1 MRGFLTQVPDIQTIL
16 FEFDFGAN
24 LFELSLHSFSVGL
37 SKTFF
42 YSVGGT
48 VNELF
53 SFFQTK
59 AGELFYELNDFE
71 FLSTCLSE
79 NYVEAGFLFGSCTG
93 SGGTGCN
100 SDSSGGGF
108 DAVFVLEN
116 LGKFVY
122 FLYSEVYELF
132 SKSF

>member
-1 MRGFLTQVPDIQTIL
+1 MSDIQTIL
-16 FEFDFGAN
+16 FEFDFSAN

-37 SKTFF
+37 CKTFF
-42 YSVGGT
+42 ESVGGT

-59 AGELFYELNDFE
+59 AGEFFHELNDFE

-79 NYVEAGFLFGSCTG
+79 NYVEAGFLFGSCAG

-100 SDSSGGGF
+100 SYSSSGGF